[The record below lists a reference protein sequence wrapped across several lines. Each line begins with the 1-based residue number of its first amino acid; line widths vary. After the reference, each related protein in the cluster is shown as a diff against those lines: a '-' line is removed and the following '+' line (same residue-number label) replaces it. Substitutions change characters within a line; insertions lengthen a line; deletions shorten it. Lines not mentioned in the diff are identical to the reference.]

1 MPPIKPIKR
10 KALIRNLKKLEFEGP
25 YVGGNHQYLVKGARK
40 LWLPNPHSGEISAS
54 LLLKILKQ
62 AGISREEWEQ
72 L

>member
-1 MPPIKPIKR
+1 MPVIKPTKR
-10 KALIRNLKKLEFEGP
+10 KNLVRNLKKLGFECP
-25 YVGGNHQYLVKGARK
+25 YAGGNHQYLVKGTRK
-40 LWLPNPHSGEISAS
+40 LWLPNPHSGDISAS